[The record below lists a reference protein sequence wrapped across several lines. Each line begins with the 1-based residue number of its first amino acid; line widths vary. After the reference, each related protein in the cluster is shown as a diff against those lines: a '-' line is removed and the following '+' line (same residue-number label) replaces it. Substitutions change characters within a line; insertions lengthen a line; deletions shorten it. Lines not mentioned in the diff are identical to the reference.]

1 MIDRDLVETLVALAL
16 IIACAV
22 SAIASASPPKRE
34 RVERDRQPSRR
45 AQRRPVTHNTA
56 VPPPPSVA
64 ESTAQPAVPA
74 GHRARPRILTGE
86 PAEPEP
92 HRPAARRAV
101 KLVGG
106 VTALAAGGAVGLLVL
121 VRALVAMFN

>member
-16 IIACAV
+16 IIACAM

-45 AQRRPVTHNTA
+45 AQRRPATHTTA
-56 VPPPPSVA
+56 VVPPPPPVA
-64 ESTAQPAVPA
+64 ETTARPAVPA

-92 HRPAARRAV
+92 HRPATRRAV
-101 KLVGG
+101 KL
-106 VTALAAGGAVGLLVL
+106 
-121 VRALVAMFN
+121 